1 MRKRQKHFDFGAKN
15 ITVFFF
21 LQIFGNIDEGERIG
35 DGGFNVFP
43 KLAYDR
49 MFSLVSGK
57 DAGAILSG

>member
-1 MRKRQKHFDFGAKN
+1 MREKDRN
-15 ITVFFF
+15 ILILGPKTSDRFF
-21 LQIFGNIDEGERIG
+21 LQIFGNIDEGKRIG